1 MRDSRK
7 KMLGLL
13 TITMLALAQAQD
25 QAAGQAEPAKGA
37 WTISPQR
44 SVFWAGVEHV
54 PIGACLPA
62 DLAKIREAQAAG
74 ITDFVVEFNLDGPS
88 WEPIVQALETAGSRY
103 FIRISTPSPAPKVWA
118 VEPGAYR
125 QQMTSRK
132 SFDLEIP
139 GAESAVAALVN
150 KRGGDVRWSQRVQA
164 KQGRISFIADAYGLE
179 SVLLLYPNLKEA
191 SLPDFWDGWD
201 QHRDSLLRA
210 VSSAKLGRGFRG
222 MMDPIGSVASFPSEQ
237 NSIVPSSEMFRLE
250 LEQLLQVRHGTIDKA
265 LDAWSL
271 RASDIRTF
279 KRLSR
284 LIPLWSGRRGVSG
297 LYDPVLDRVH
307 TADSGRSTA
316 WKDIRDAA
324 SETMHRRVNRLVTA
338 LESLFDAPVIQTFT
352 GWQGPW
358 TRSSTAL
365 HGLCLQFDSGDL
377 NATAAGT
384 GRAAGALSSWIKPGM
399 MSALVSLSPDPAQRQ
414 PVEKTVQE
422 GMSLG
427 VSGWFFRP
435 SKPEDLAE
443 IATASRTAERLWAG
457 YGASVR
463 ILPFPESARGAAQPQ
478 QIASSIWWAPGP
490 GTGER
495 LSLEMG
501 VEGYRY
507 QSGADKF
514 LALWANEPKVV
525 RFRAN
530 EPKKLI
536 FETLDGS
543 PPSVRYKGKKELDIT
558 LGRLP
563 ILIRDPEEVPA
574 PIESFALAGGRIK
587 TLMDNFDS
595 QVDVGGQTS
604 NVLADCL
611 RGFDAQPGGSLVKAL
626 DLLRVVGPR
635 VAPYSWTEAEQITDQ
650 TFSDTEDISGASR
663 GKVLS
668 ATSRLGTQEF
678 AAAYGTRI
686 RKSGLHEIW
695 VAGRLTP
702 KQLSAMGLAIGGT
715 EVVPE
720 GRLVQLF
727 GSDLAWYRL
736 GAIDLQPGVTQ
747 IKLSLKLPAG
757 ESALLDVVL
766 LTPLPFT
773 PNGPIP
779 PMEWVSEIKTPGR
792 GSDGPPLTPPKPSAS
807 PARSR
812 GPVR

>member
-1 MRDSRK
+1 
-7 KMLGLL
+7 
-13 TITMLALAQAQD
+13 MLALLTFTMMAVAQAQD
-25 QAAGQAEPAKGA
+25 PAAARPEPAKGA

-44 SVFWAGVEHV
+44 SVFWSGVEHI

-62 DLAKIREAQAAG
+62 DLAKIKEAQAAG
-74 ITDFVVEFNLDGPS
+74 VTDFVIEVTLDGPS
-88 WEPIVQALETAGSRY
+88 WEPLVQALEAGGSRY
-103 FIRISTPSPAPKVWA
+103 FLRIADPGPSPKVWA

-125 QQMTSRK
+125 QQMSDRR
-132 SFDLEIP
+132 SFDLQIP
-139 GAESAVAALVN
+139 GAESALAALVN
-150 KRGGDVRWSQRVQA
+150 RRSGDVRWNQRVQA
-164 KQGRISFIADAYGLE
+164 KADRITFSADAYGLE
-179 SVLLLYPNLKEA
+179 SVLLLYPNLRDA

-201 QHRDSLLRA
+201 QHRDSLLRS
-210 VSSAKLGRGFRG
+210 VSSAKLGAGFRG
-222 MMDPIGSVASFPSEQ
+222 MIDPIGAVASFPSEQ

-265 LDAWSL
+265 LDAWAL

-307 TADSGRSTA
+307 IAESGRSTA

-338 LESLFDAPVIQTFT
+338 LQSLFDAPVIQTFT

-365 HGLCLQFDSGDL
+365 HGLCLQMDSGDPSQG
-377 NATAAGT
+377 AAKT

-399 MSALVSLSPDPAQRQ
+399 MTALVSLPSDPSQRQ

-435 SKPEDLAE
+435 GRPEDLAE

-457 YGASVR
+457 FGATVR

-478 QIASSIWWAPGP
+478 QLASSIWWAPGP

-507 QSGADKF
+507 QSGTDKF
-514 LALWANEPKVV
+514 IALWANEPKML

-530 EPKKLI
+530 DPKKLL

-543 PPSVRYKGKKELDIT
+543 PPAVRLRGKKELEIT

-563 ILIRDPEEVPA
+563 ILIRDPEEIPA
-574 PIESFALAGGRIK
+574 PMDSFALAGARIK
-587 TLMDNFDS
+587 ALMDNFDS

-611 RGFDAQPGGSLVKAL
+611 RGFDSQPGGSLVKAL

-635 VAPYSWTEAEQITDQ
+635 VAPYSWTEAENVTEQ
-650 TFSDTEDISGASR
+650 TFSDIEDSVGASR

-678 AAAYGTRI
+678 ALSYGTRI
-686 RKSGLHEIW
+686 RKPGLHDIW
-695 VAGRLTP
+695 VAGRFTP
-702 KQLSAMGLAIGGT
+702 KQFSAMSLVIGGT

-727 GSDLAWYRL
+727 GSDLAWHRL

-747 IKLSLKLPAG
+747 VKLTLKLPAG

-766 LTPLPFT
+766 LTPQPFA

-792 GSDGPPLTPPKPSAS
+792 GSDGPPLTPPKPSAF
-807 PARSR
+807 PARLKDQAR
-812 GPVR
+812 

>member
-1 MRDSRK
+1 
-7 KMLGLL
+7 MLGLL
-13 TITMLALAQAQD
+13 TFTMMALVQAQD
-25 QAAGQAEPAKGA
+25 SPTVQPDPAKGA

-44 SVFWAGVEHV
+44 SVFWAGVEHI
-54 PIGACLPA
+54 PIGACLPG
-62 DLAKIREAQAAG
+62 DLAKIKEAQAAG
-74 ITDFVVEFNLDGPS
+74 ITDFVVEFTLDGPS
-88 WEPIVQALETAGSRY
+88 WEPVIQALEAAGSRY
-103 FIRISTPSPAPKVWA
+103 FIRIATPSPSPKVWA

-125 QQMTSRK
+125 QQMSSKR

-139 GAESAVAALVN
+139 GAESALAALVN
-150 KRGGDVRWSQRVQA
+150 KRGGDVRWNQRVQA
-164 KQGRISFIADAYGLE
+164 KSGRITFSADAYGLE
-179 SVLLLYPNLKEA
+179 SVLLLYPNLKDA

-201 QHRDSLLRA
+201 QHRDSLLRS
-210 VSSAKLGRGFRG
+210 VSSAKFGRGFRG
-222 MMDPIGSVASFPSEQ
+222 MIDPIGSVASFPSEQ

-271 RASDIRTF
+271 RASDIRSF

-307 TADSGRSTA
+307 IAESGRSTA

-338 LESLFDAPVIQTFT
+338 LQSLFDAPVIQTFT

-365 HGLCLQFDSGDL
+365 HGLCLQMDS
-377 NATAAGT
+377 ASSSAAAAKT

-399 MSALVSLSPDPAQRQ
+399 MTALVSLSPDPSQRQ
-414 PVEKTVQE
+414 PVERTVQE

-478 QIASSIWWAPGP
+478 QLASSIWWAPGP

-495 LSLEMG
+495 LSLELG

-507 QSGADKF
+507 QSGSDRF
-514 LALWANEPKVV
+514 VALWTNEPKML

-530 EPKKLI
+530 DPKKLL

-543 PPSVRYKGKKELDIT
+543 PPNVRLKGKKELEIT

-587 TLMDNFDS
+587 ILMDNFDS

-611 RGFDAQPGGSLVKAL
+611 RGFDSQPGGSLVKAL

-635 VAPYSWTEAEQITDQ
+635 VAPYSWTEAEQITEQ
-650 TFSDTEDISGASR
+650 TFSDTEDIAGASR

-668 ATSRLGTQEF
+668 VTSRLGTQDF
-678 AAAYGTRI
+678 TLAYGTRI

-695 VAGRLTP
+695 VAGRLAP
-702 KQLSAMGLAIGGT
+702 KQFAAMTLAIGGT
-715 EVVPE
+715 EVPLDA
-720 GRLVQLF
+720 RLAQHF
-727 GSDLAWYRL
+727 GGDLAWYRL
-736 GAIDLQPGVTQ
+736 GAIDLQTGVTQ
-747 IKLSLKLPAG
+747 VKLNLKLPAG
-757 ESALLDVVL
+757 ESALLDVLL
-766 LTPLPFT
+766 LTPQPFT

-807 PARSR
+807 PARL
-812 GPVR
+812 PNQVR

>member
-1 MRDSRK
+1 
-7 KMLGLL
+7 MLGLL
-13 TITMLALAQAQD
+13 TFTMMALAQAQD
-25 QAAGQAEPAKGA
+25 SPTVQPDPAKGA
-37 WTISPQR
+37 WTISLQR
-44 SVFWAGVEHV
+44 SVFWAGVEHI
-54 PIGACLPA
+54 PIGACLPG
-62 DLAKIREAQAAG
+62 DLAKIKEAQAAG
-74 ITDFVVEFNLDGPS
+74 ITDFVVEFTLDGPS
-88 WEPIVQALETAGSRY
+88 WEPVIQALETAGSRY
-103 FIRISTPSPAPKVWA
+103 FIRIATPSPSPKVWA

-125 QQMTSRK
+125 QQMSSKR

-139 GAESAVAALVN
+139 GAESALAALVN
-150 KRGGDVRWSQRVQA
+150 KRGGDVRWNQRVQA
-164 KQGRISFIADAYGLE
+164 KSGRITFSADAYGLE
-179 SVLLLYPNLKEA
+179 SVLLLYPNLKDA

-201 QHRDSLLRA
+201 QHRDSLLRS
-210 VSSAKLGRGFRG
+210 VSSAKFGRGFRG
-222 MMDPIGSVASFPSEQ
+222 MIDPIGSVASFPSEQ

-271 RASDIRTF
+271 RASDIRSF

-307 TADSGRSTA
+307 IAESGRSTA

-338 LESLFDAPVIQTFT
+338 LQSLFDAPVIQTFT

-365 HGLCLQFDSGDL
+365 HGLCLQMDSGNL
-377 NATAAGT
+377 SASAAKT

-399 MSALVSLSPDPAQRQ
+399 MTALVGLSPDPSQRQ
-414 PVEKTVQE
+414 PVERTVQE

-427 VSGWFFRP
+427 VSSWFFRP

-478 QIASSIWWAPGP
+478 QLASSIWWAPGP

-507 QSGADKF
+507 QSGSDRF
-514 LALWANEPKVV
+514 VALWTNEPKML

-530 EPKKLI
+530 DPKKLL

-543 PPSVRYKGKKELDIT
+543 PPNVRFKGKKELEIT

-587 TLMDNFDS
+587 ILMDNFDS

-611 RGFDAQPGGSLVKAL
+611 RGFDSQPGGSLVKAL

-635 VAPYSWTEAEQITDQ
+635 VAPYSWTEAEQITEQ
-650 TFSDTEDISGASR
+650 TFSDIEDIAGASR

-668 ATSRLGTQEF
+668 ATSRLGTQDF
-678 AAAYGTRI
+678 TLAYGTRI

-695 VAGRLTP
+695 VAGRLDP
-702 KQLSAMGLAIGGT
+702 KQFAAMTLAIGGT
-715 EVVPE
+715 EIPLDA
-720 GRLVQLF
+720 RLGQHF
-727 GSDLAWYRL
+727 GGDLAWYRL
-736 GAIDLQPGVTQ
+736 GAIDLQTGVTQ
-747 IKLSLKLPAG
+747 VKLNLKLPAG
-757 ESALLDVVL
+757 ESALLDVLL
-766 LTPLPFT
+766 LTPQPFT

-807 PARSR
+807 PARLPNR
-812 GPVR
+812 VR